1 MRTGFDPMQYM
12 QDIQMTHCRSAMEK
26 QKKKEKENCHREITL
41 IFVDTKASNIVYD
54 ERGDIQYVVA

>member
-26 QKKKEKENCHREITL
+26 QKKKKKKKIAIEKLH
-41 IFVDTKASNIVYD
+41 
-54 ERGDIQYVVA
+54 